1 MRLNRRHFLTTS
13 AAGLGTL
20 AMPGILR
27 AQQGEAVRIG
37 LITTLSGPGQLYG
50 NYIKD
55 GCEIA
60 VERLNAAG
68 GVNGAKIELV
78 VRDDKNSPEGAV
90 TAFRELTGNGIKLF
104 AQGTFT
110 ANLLGTLPLL
120 EEADVTMIMVGAS
133 ALALTHEAYNPRA
146 FRLGFSSPM
155 CFGGYGT
162 LMAQKHPEIEKW
174 ATLRSDVT
182 ALADI
187 TNAFTRGLKAE
198 AEKAGRKVEV
208 LDPVLVPYGGADFRN
223 QISNIIGSGAPGL
236 FNVLQGAD
244 AISYYK
250 QARTF
255 GLDEKFKV
263 LCDSANEFAIAKAMG
278 ANTPASLWSW
288 TGWYPAANKGNPVSD
303 EVHKAYIKL
312 RGDEY
317 PNWYIG
323 VSHDSILTI
332 ANAVAKAGSLDAA
345 KLIPTIETETPQGA
359 LGKIQF
365 RKEDHGFAGDLTYIR
380 FGRDDK
386 NANGWSVFET
396 AQLPGAEF
404 LEKATPGSKL
414 N

>member
-1 MRLNRRHFLTTS
+1 MKLNRRHFMTAS
-13 AAGLGTL
+13 AAGLGAL

-27 AQQGEAVRIG
+27 AAQGDNVRIG

-68 GVNGAKIELV
+68 GVNGSKIELV

-120 EEADVTMIMVGAS
+120 EEADVTMVMVGAS
-133 ALALTHEAYNPRA
+133 ALALTHEAFNPRA

-162 LMAQKHPEIEKW
+162 LMARKHPEIEKW
-174 ATLRSDVT
+174 AMLRSDVT

-187 TNAFTRGLKAE
+187 TNAFSNGLKAE
-198 AEKAGRKVEV
+198 TEKAGRKVEL

-255 GLDEKFKV
+255 GLDQKFKV

-278 ANTPASLWSW
+278 ANTPSSLWSW
-288 TGWYPAANKGNPVSD
+288 TGWYPLANKENPVSN
-303 EVHKAYIKL
+303 EVHQAYIKL

-332 ANAVAKAGSLDAA
+332 AHAVGKAGSMEAS

-359 LGKIQF
+359 LGDIKF
-365 RKEDHGFAGDLTYIR
+365 RKEDHGFAGDLTYVR

-396 AQLPGAEF
+396 EQLAGAEF
-404 LEKATPGSKL
+404 LEPATPGKKL

>member
-1 MRLNRRHFLTTS
+1 MKLNRRHFLTAS
-13 AAGLGTL
+13 AAGLGAL
-20 AMPGILR
+20 SMPGILR
-27 AQQGEAVRIG
+27 AAQGDTVRIG

-55 GCEIA
+55 GSEIA

-68 GVNGAKIELV
+68 GVNGSKIELV

-120 EEADVTMIMVGAS
+120 EEADVTMVMVGAS

-162 LMAQKHPEIEKW
+162 LMARKHPEIEKW
-174 ATLRSDVT
+174 AMLRSDVT
-182 ALADI
+182 ALGDI
-187 TNAFTRGLKAE
+187 TNAFANGMKKE
-198 AEKAGRKVEV
+198 SEKAGRKVEL

-255 GLDEKFKV
+255 GLDQKFKV

-288 TGWYPAANKGNPVSD
+288 TGWYPLANKDNPVSN
-303 EVHKAYIKL
+303 EVHQAYIKL

-332 ANAVAKAGSLDAA
+332 AHAVGKAGSMEAS

-359 LGKIQF
+359 LGNIKF

-380 FGRDDK
+380 FGRDGK

-396 AQLPGAEF
+396 EQLAGEEF
-404 LEKATPGSKL
+404 LEPATPGKKL